1 MNTRIWLSLAH
12 MGGKEQNFIQEAFD
26 TNGVVRLG
34 PNVDGFEKD
43 LEQFLGEG
51 MRVVA
56 LSAGAAAIHLGVVRL
71 GVTQGDELICQRFTL
86 SALANPIAYQA
97 AKPVFV
103 GSEPDRWNMSPRL
116 LPEAIEDRIA
126 QTGKKPKA
134 IIPVHL
140 YGMPARMN
148 DILAIA
154 SEYGI
159 PVLED
164 AAKALGSEYRRQKGY
179 VRRVCLPVVQR
190 QQDDHNFGWRGA
202 CVPYNE
208 GG

>member
-1 MNTRIWLSLAH
+1 M
-12 MGGKEQNFIQEAFD
+12 
-26 TNGVVRLG
+26 RLG

-71 GVTQGDELICQRFTL
+71 GVTQGDELICQRFAF

-103 GSEPDRWNMSPRL
+103 GSEPDRWNMSPL
-116 LPEAIEDRIA
+116 LLREAIEDRIA

-164 AAKALGSEYRRQKGY
+164 AAKALGSEYRRQKRY

-190 QQDDHNFGWRGA
+190 QQDDHNFGWQGA